1 MLIDINAYV
10 GHWPFKR
17 LTDNNCD
24 GLLKKMNRYGVD
36 LSVVTNLNGIF
47 YKNTQSANEELYA
60 EIRSKKIFSHRF
72 LPFAIINPVYG
83 GWKDDF
89 MTCVKQFGMKGVRVF
104 PNYHDYAID
113 EPALIELVK
122 MARDN
127 NVIVALTMRMV
138 DSRQRSWMDLPLE
151 WGLKDYLPLLKTI
164 PDARYLLL
172 NLSTSLALSA
182 EEEALLKNSRVLF
195 DTAGR
200 NMSHFARFYNRFGKD
215 KVAFGTHF
223 PLFDYLT
230 GLLRIESLREEEAD
244 EAEKDLFR
252 YRNARSFLGV

>member
-1 MLIDINAYV
+1 MLIDVNAYV

-17 LTDNNCD
+17 LTDNHCD

-47 YKNTQSANEELYA
+47 YKNTQSANEELIT
-60 EIRSKKIFSHRF
+60 EIRSKKIFTNRF

-89 MTCVKQFGMKGVRVF
+89 KTCVQQFGMKGVRVF

-122 MARDN
+122 MARDHDV
-127 NVIVALTMRMV
+127 VIALTMRMV
-138 DSRQRSWMDLPLE
+138 DSRQRSWMDLPVE
-151 WGLKDYLPLLKTI
+151 WGLKDYLPLLKAV

-172 NLSTSLALSA
+172 NLSTGLTLSP
-182 EEEALLKNSRVLF
+182 EEEDLLKKCHVLF
-195 DTAGR
+195 DTSGR
-200 NMSHFARFYNRFGKD
+200 NIIDFGDFYKQFGKTR
-215 KVAFGTHF
+215 VAWGTHF
-223 PLFDYLT
+223 PVFDYLT
-230 GLLRIESLREEEAD
+230 GLLRIESLRATEAD
-244 EAEKDLFR
+244 EADKDLFR
-252 YRNARSFLGV
+252 FRNARSFLGL